1 MIRMENATAVV
12 MLLVTSVMNV
22 RLDIMDFPNVLVS
35 LSKLQISRYV
45 IVLSYDGCFFVSRKT
60 QA

>member
-45 IVLSYDGCFFVSRKT
+45 MCEK
-60 QA
+60 